1 MCYHKKDKNLKTG
14 HERRSLKIFS
24 ARQDLELMGGI
35 ITDNCH
41 AQKQESVENGV
52 FFKLWKAFGKAVYF
66 LLLMILIVPAGLLAI
81 ITTVFAYPVLLYGGL
96 LGGIWTFLIALLLP
110 PVFIVLMV
118 PLLVCIAPFFLI
130 YGAFTGDIWP
140 DSKPEEPDP
149 KAQKIAEQ
157 VEAFNVKWELVKD
170 LPPFQLSDEA
180 ARNFEMARDK
190 LKDSTSEFADNCPG
204 EGKYLLG
211 IAADYI
217 KDEGEFG
224 RELVELIDMAIVHSF
239 NYNEGE
245 TQSALHKMIWD
256 CARLITLRLESA
268 ESKN

>member
-1 MCYHKKDKNLKTG
+1 
-14 HERRSLKIFS
+14 
-24 ARQDLELMGGI
+24 MGGMV
-35 ITDNCH
+35 TDNYH
-41 AQKQESVENGV
+41 AQKQESFEDGV
-52 FFKLWKAFGKAVYF
+52 FFKLWEAFVKAVYF

-81 ITTVFAYPVLLYGGL
+81 IATVFAYPILLYGGL

-110 PVFIVLMV
+110 PVLIILI

-140 DSKPEEPDP
+140 DSKPEKPDP

-204 EGKYLLG
+204 EGKYLLR

-217 KDEGEFG
+217 KHEGEFG